1 MIAANELRIGS
12 LINYEQTTHII
23 TEISKTLVR
32 HYWVKNQKDEYVS
45 DFSEISPI
53 PLSPEILEKCGIKD
67 VWIKNSWKV
76 VEDVSGGETFGWGMK
91 VRNANYNKEIEFA
104 YFKSLHQLQNLIFAL
119 TGTELE
125 IKL

>member
-12 LINYEQTTHII
+12 LINYEQTTHVI

-32 HYWVKNQKDEYVS
+32 HRWVKNQKDDYVS

-53 PLSPEILEKCGIKD
+53 TLSPEILEKCGFEKANDNFGGYLSPLYKVGRIRIND
-67 VWIKNSWKV
+67 NEWYNSCFYTTVK
-76 VEDVSGGETFGWGMK
+76 
-91 VRNANYNKEIEFA
+91 Y
-104 YFKSLHQLQNLIFAL
+104 LHQLQNLIFAL

-125 IKL
+125 IKH